1 MQVDML
7 MCRDDWDLSNA
18 SHETWDWDVKKG
30 DRALKWYTAHC
41 SLFTHEIL
49 MYAIYKIRRPR
60 LMQGGAHQGLQFTGF
75 RLYNNN
81 YYYYYYDYYNYKYN
95 YNYNY

>member
-1 MQVDML
+1 MKHFNFNLYLTLVERFTRNL
-7 MCRDDWDLSNA
+7 RLRCK
-18 SHETWDWDVKKG
+18 EG

-49 MYAIYKIRRPR
+49 IYAIYKIRRPR
-60 LMQGGAHQGLQFTGF
+60 LMQGGPHQGLQFTGF

-81 YYYYYYDYYNYKYN
+81 YYYYYN
-95 YNYNY
+95 YNY